1 MKRLFAFL
9 SLSLL
14 IALQATAQN
23 LSVAK
28 FELLPNDMTAS
39 KHGTERFDRNGE
51 KCAIIKVVAP
61 QRGFHFNTGMMH
73 LAHQEDHPGETWIWV
88 SPLLQ
93 HITIS
98 HDTFGKCDYDIPIVV
113 DGGRTYEMLLDIG
126 TGRFVSITT
135 SVAGSTVVI
144 DGKDVGKAPLY
155 NHYLDMGLHN
165 IVATNDKYEGR
176 LQKVI
181 TMNDQNGAV
190 LNVVMEDQSRYF
202 GNVTVEVDGD
212 PLADIFFN
220 GKKAETGTWRTQLRE
235 GSYTV
240 ETRKADADPQ
250 TTTFQVVA
258 GKDNKV
264 KAIAPTPHTGYLQ
277 IYTVPRSLQATID
290 GGKDID
296 LSERHVLPVGNHQLS
311 FQKKGYYPQENVEY
325 KVTRYETTLDT
336 IRLQRIDYIKNKA
349 FYFGAGLTLSSMS
362 GLTGIAGLTYNR
374 HDVQLHYTFGISKG
388 DEVHWYDSNN
398 GTWMGTAKYKQGG
411 FGIKYGYQFS
421 LLQLFGITPQVGYS
435 YASLSSSIE
444 STNEDAGDSYA
455 NYADNA
461 SAHLATIGVKLLY
474 VPMHHVYVF
483 AAPQY
488 ALTVGKSDGYDLLSN
503 NSDVKVSGFS
513 ATIGLM
519 MNF

>member
-1 MKRLFAFL
+1 MKRILAFL
-9 SLSLL
+9 SFGLL
-14 IALQATAQN
+14 LMMQATAQN

-28 FELLPNDMTAS
+28 FEPLPNDMTAS

-73 LAHQEDHPGETWIWV
+73 LAHQEDHPGETWVWV

-93 HITIS
+93 HITVS
-98 HDTFGKCDYDIPIVV
+98 HNTFGKCGYDIPVV
-113 DGGRTYEMLLDIG
+113 VEGGRTYEMLLDIG
-126 TGRFVSITT
+126 TGRFVSITA
-135 SVAGSTVVI
+135 SVAGANVVI
-144 DGKDVGKAPLY
+144 DGKDIGAAPLY
-155 NHYLDMGLHN
+155 NYYLDMGLHN
-165 IVATNDKYEGR
+165 IVATNDKFEGR

-181 TMNDQNGAV
+181 TTSDKNGDV

-202 GNVTVEVDGD
+202 GNVTIEVDGA

-220 GKKAETGTWRTQLRE
+220 GKKVETGTWRTQLKE

-250 TTTFQVVA
+250 TTTFQVAA
-258 GKDNKV
+258 GKDNRI

-290 GGKDID
+290 NGKEID
-296 LSERHVLPVGNHQLS
+296 LTQRHVLPVGSHQLS
-311 FQKKGYYPQENVEY
+311 LQKKGYYPKDNIEY
-325 KVTRYETTLDT
+325 KVTRYETTTDT

-349 FYFGAGLTLSSMS
+349 FYFGAGYTLSRMS
-362 GLTGIAGLTYNR
+362 GLTGILGLTYNR
-374 HDVQLHYTFGISKG
+374 HDVQLNYTFGISKS
-388 DEVHWYDSNN
+388 EPVHWYDND

-411 FGIKYGYQFS
+411 FGVKYGYQFS

-435 YASLSSSIE
+435 YASLSSSME
-444 STNEDAGDSYA
+444 SEAEGTSNA

-474 VPMHHVYVF
+474 VPMHHVYIF

-503 NSDVKVSGFS
+503 NSDVKASGFS

>member
-1 MKRLFAFL
+1 MKRVTTLLTAV
-9 SLSLL
+9 LL

-51 KCAIIKVVAP
+51 KCAIIKVVTP

-98 HDTFGKCDYDIPIVV
+98 HDTFGKCDYDIPVMIE
-113 DGGRTYEMLLDIG
+113 GGRTYEMLLDIG

-181 TMNDQNGAV
+181 TMNDQNGDV

-220 GKKAETGTWRTQLRE
+220 GKKAETGTWRTQLKE

-250 TTTFQVVA
+250 TTTFQVQA
-258 GKDNKV
+258 GKDNRI
-264 KAIAPTPHTGYLQ
+264 KAIAPTPHTGYLH

-311 FQKKGYYPQENVEY
+311 FQKKGYYPKENVEY
-325 KVTRYETTLDT
+325 KVVRYETTADT
-336 IRLQRIDYIKNKA
+336 IRLERIDYVKKKA
-349 FYFGAGLTLSSMS
+349 FYFGAGYTLSRRMS
-362 GLTGIAGLTYNR
+362 GLTGILGATYNR
-374 HDVQLHYTFGISKG
+374 HDVQLNYTFGTSKS
-388 DEVHWYDSNN
+388 DPVQWYGTND
-398 GTWMGTAKYKQGG
+398 TWMGAAQYKQGG
-411 FGIKYGYQFS
+411 FGVKYGYQFN
-421 LLQLFGITPQVGYS
+421 LLQLFGIVPQVGYS
-435 YASLSSSIE
+435 YAHLSSSIVE
-444 STNEDAGDSYA
+444 GTAE
-455 NYADNA
+455 YADNA
-461 SAHLATIGVKLLY
+461 SAHLATVGVKLLY
-474 VPMHHVYVF
+474 VPIHHVYVF

-488 ALTVGKSDGYDLLSN
+488 ALTVGKSDGYDMLSS
-503 NSDVKVSGFS
+503 NSDVKASGFS